1 MVDCLMKKRPR
12 GDLNPYLQYLEIGLF
27 PVYTPAVSVVRAKGK
42 LPSRLVPE
50 LAARHR
56 TQSLR
61 QLANEY
67 GVSHKA
73 VRRAIAESVLSLVS
87 SILTGVAWS

>member
-1 MVDCLMKKRPR
+1 MEERPR

-27 PVYTPAVSVVRAKGK
+27 PVYISAVPVVSSEGK

-50 LAARHR
+50 LTERHR

-61 QLANEY
+61 QLAKEY
-67 GVSHKA
+67 GVSHEA
-73 VRRAIAESVLSLVS
+73 VRRVIAKARNSALDKRLSK
-87 SILTGVAWS
+87 TRTFR

>member
-12 GDLNPYLQYLEIGLF
+12 GDLNPYLQYLEIDLF
-27 PVYTPAVSVVRAKGK
+27 PVYTPAVSVVRDKGK

-50 LAARHR
+50 LTERHSI
-56 TQSLR
+56 QSLR
-61 QLANEY
+61 QPANEY
-67 GVSHKA
+67 GVSHEA